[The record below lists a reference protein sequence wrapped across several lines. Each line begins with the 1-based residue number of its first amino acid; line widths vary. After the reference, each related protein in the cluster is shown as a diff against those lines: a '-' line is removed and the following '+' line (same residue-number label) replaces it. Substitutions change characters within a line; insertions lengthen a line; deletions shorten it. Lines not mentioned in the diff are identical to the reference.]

1 MAHDEID
8 NPVLRLL
15 RAIDAKVDG
24 LSIRGLTPPH

>member
-1 MAHDEID
+1 MADEPYSLI
-8 NPVLRLL
+8 LL